1 MKNSNYKVHFFPVDV
16 TVEIEQGKT
25 ILDAA
30 YKGDIFVNA
39 LCGGDGTCGKCKV
52 IHGSGMIETMPT
64 THVSVSEAQ
73 KGYVL
78 ACSTKVMGDLEVII
92 PEESKLDK
100 SQILVSSFPQ
110 FPGSQAAATSKAK
123 HFKQDPL
130 VNKIYLELPQPSLD
144 DSVADYERLCQ
155 GIMVKTG
162 IPLEKLTANISV
174 LKHLPK
180 LLRESK
186 WMVTVTL
193 GHHHSF
199 VEILEVQLGD
209 VSANNYGVAV
219 DVGTT
224 TVVAHLLDL
233 SKSETVDIEAT
244 YNSQIKYGDDY
255 IQRIIYAEQNDA
267 MEVMQEGITEDI
279 NQLISTLI
287 KRNNLSIHD
296 VNAVVCAGNTVM
308 THFLLGLDPTNI
320 RKEPYLSSANLVPPM
335 RASEVGIKINNHG
348 LLYTLPCVGAYVGGD
363 ISSGVLA
370 VRQDEAEALSL
381 LIDIGTNGE
390 IVLGSKDWMMCCSA
404 SAGPSFE
411 GSGISCGMR
420 AAKGAIEKVSITSTF
435 DVICKTIGDAPA
447 SGICGSGLLDCLANL
462 VRSGVIDRTG
472 NFQKG
477 INTERLRKTDNG
489 YEFVL
494 VSKDKTSTKRDVVIT
509 QADIQNIIRSKAAIY
524 SGISTLVES
533 MGMGMNDIEQ
543 LFLAGGF
550 GNYLDIRSA
559 ITIGMLPDVPVTKV
573 QFVGNSSV
581 IGAKMCLFSKDAYE
595 SAGKIASRM
604 TYFDLMS
611 NNKYMEEYVSANFLP
626 HTAIEKFPSVAEELR
641 VRSSSNLQV

>member
-1 MKNSNYKVHFFPVDV
+1 
-16 TVEIEQGKT
+16 
-25 ILDAA
+25 
-30 YKGDIFVNA
+30 
-39 LCGGDGTCGKCKV
+39 
-52 IHGSGMIETMPT
+52 MIESMPT

-100 SQILVSSFPQ
+100 SQILVGNIPQ
-110 FPGSQAAATSKAK
+110 FSGSLAAATSKAK

-209 VSANNYGVAV
+209 VSADNYGVAV

-287 KRNNLSIHD
+287 KRNNLGIH
-296 VNAVVCAGNTVM
+296 VINAVVCAGNTVM

-320 RKEPYLSSANLVPPM
+320 RREPYLSSANLVPPI

-348 LLYTLPCVGAYVGGD
+348 LLYTLPSVGAYVGGD

-370 VRQDEAEALSL
+370 VRQDEAEVLSL

-390 IVLGSKDWMMCCSA
+390 VVLGSKDWMVCCSA

-420 AAKGAIEKVSITSTF
+420 AAKGAIEKVSIAGNF
-435 DVICKTIGDAPA
+435 DVVC
-447 SGICGSGLLDCLANL
+447 
-462 VRSGVIDRTG
+462 
-472 NFQKG
+472 
-477 INTERLRKTDNG
+477 
-489 YEFVL
+489 
-494 VSKDKTSTKRDVVIT
+494 
-509 QADIQNIIRSKAAIY
+509 
-524 SGISTLVES
+524 
-533 MGMGMNDIEQ
+533 
-543 LFLAGGF
+543 
-550 GNYLDIRSA
+550 
-559 ITIGMLPDVPVTKV
+559 
-573 QFVGNSSV
+573 
-581 IGAKMCLFSKDAYE
+581 
-595 SAGKIASRM
+595 
-604 TYFDLMS
+604 
-611 NNKYMEEYVSANFLP
+611 
-626 HTAIEKFPSVAEELR
+626 
-641 VRSSSNLQV
+641 

>member
-1 MKNSNYKVHFFPVDV
+1 
-16 TVEIEQGKT
+16 
-25 ILDAA
+25 
-30 YKGDIFVNA
+30 
-39 LCGGDGTCGKCKV
+39 
-52 IHGSGMIETMPT
+52 
-64 THVSVSEAQ
+64 
-73 KGYVL
+73 
-78 ACSTKVMGDLEVII
+78 
-92 PEESKLDK
+92 
-100 SQILVSSFPQ
+100 
-110 FPGSQAAATSKAK
+110 
-123 HFKQDPL
+123 
-130 VNKIYLELPQPSLD
+130 
-144 DSVADYERLCQ
+144 
-155 GIMVKTG
+155 VKTG

-233 SKSETVDIEAT
+233 SRSETVDIEAT

-320 RKEPYLSSANLVPPM
+320 RKEPYLSSANHVPPM
-335 RASEVGIKINNHG
+335 RASEVGIKINSHG

-370 VRQDEAEALSL
+370 VRQDEAEVLSL

-390 IVLGSKDWMMCCSA
+390 VVLGSKDWMMCCSA

-420 AAKGAIEKVSITSTF
+420 AAKGAIEKVSITSKF
-435 DVICKTIGDAPA
+435 DVTCKTIGDAPA

-494 VSKDKTSTKRDVVIT
+494 VCKDMTSTKRDVVIT
-509 QADIQNIIRSKAAIY
+509 QADIQNVIRSKAAIY

-543 LFLAGGF
+543 LFLAG
-550 GNYLDIRSA
+550 
-559 ITIGMLPDVPVTKV
+559 
-573 QFVGNSSV
+573 
-581 IGAKMCLFSKDAYE
+581 
-595 SAGKIASRM
+595 
-604 TYFDLMS
+604 
-611 NNKYMEEYVSANFLP
+611 
-626 HTAIEKFPSVAEELR
+626 
-641 VRSSSNLQV
+641 

>member
-16 TVEIEQGKT
+16 TVEIEKGKT

-39 LCGGDGTCGKCKV
+39 LCGGEGTCGKCKV
-52 IHGSGMIETMPT
+52 IHGSGMIESMPT

-100 SQILVSSFPQ
+100 SQILVGNIPQ
-110 FPGSQAAATSKAK
+110 FPGSLAAATAKAT
-123 HFKQDPL
+123 HFKLDPL
-130 VNKIYLELPQPSLD
+130 VNKIYLELSQPCLD
-144 DSVADYERLCQ
+144 DSMADYERLCQ
-155 GIMVKTG
+155 GIMVRTG
-162 IPLEKLTANISV
+162 IPLEKLTAHISV
-174 LKHLPK
+174 LKCLPK
-180 LLRESK
+180 LLRDGQ

-193 GHHHSF
+193 GHHQSF
-199 VEILEVQLGD
+199 VEILEVQSGD
-209 VSANNYGVAV
+209 VSASNFGVAV

-233 SKSETVDIEAT
+233 TKSETVDIEAA
-244 YNSQIKYGDDY
+244 YNSQIRYGDDY

-267 MEVMQEGITEDI
+267 MPVMQEVIASDI
-279 NQLISTLI
+279 NQLISILI

-296 VNAVVCAGNTVM
+296 INAVVCAGNTVM

-320 RKEPYLSSANLVPPM
+320 RKEPYLSTANHVPPI
-335 RASEVGIKINNHG
+335 RASEVGIKINSNG

-370 VRQDEAEALSL
+370 VRQDEAEVLSL

-420 AAKGAIEKVSITSTF
+420 AAQGAIEKVRITSEF
-435 DVICKTIGDAPA
+435 DVTCKTIGDAPA

-494 VSKDKTSTKRDVVIT
+494 VYKDKTSTKRDVVIT
-509 QADIQNIIRSKAAIY
+509 QADIQNVIRSKAAIY

-543 LFLAGGF
+543 LYLAGGF

-559 ITIGMLPDVPVTKV
+559 ITIGMLPDVPVSKV

-581 IGAKMCLFSKDAYE
+581 IGAKMSLFSKDAYE
-595 SAGKIASRM
+595 CAGKIASKM

-641 VRSSSNLQV
+641 VRS

>member
-1 MKNSNYKVHFFPVDV
+1 MENSNYKVHFFPVDV

-52 IHGSGMIETMPT
+52 IHGSGMIESMPT

-100 SQILVSSFPQ
+100 SQILVGNIPQ
-110 FPGSQAAATSKAK
+110 FSGSLAAATAKAK
-123 HFKQDPL
+123 HFKPDPL
-130 VNKIYLELPQPSLD
+130 VNKIFLELSQPCLD
-144 DSVADYERLCQ
+144 DSMADYERLCQ

-174 LKHLPK
+174 LKRLPK
-180 LLRESK
+180 LLRDGQ

-193 GHHHSF
+193 GHHQSF
-199 VEILEVQLGD
+199 VEILEVQSGD
-209 VSANNYGVAV
+209 VSAYNYGVAV

-233 SKSETVDIEAT
+233 TKSETVDIEAA
-244 YNSQIKYGDDY
+244 YNSQIRYGDDY

-267 MEVMQEGITEDI
+267 MEVMQEVITADI
-279 NQLISTLI
+279 NQLISTLT

-296 VNAVVCAGNTVM
+296 INAVVCAGNTVM

-320 RKEPYLSSANLVPPM
+320 RKEPYLSTANHVPPI
-335 RASEVGIKINNHG
+335 RASEVGIKINSHG

-370 VRQDEAEALSL
+370 VRQDEAEVLSL

-420 AAKGAIEKVSITSTF
+420 AAKGAIEKVSITGKF
-435 DVICKTIGDAPA
+435 DVMCKTIGDAPA

-543 LFLAGGF
+543 LYLAGGF

-595 SAGKIASRM
+595 IAGTIASKM

>member
-52 IHGSGMIETMPT
+52 IHGSGMIESMPT

-100 SQILVSSFPQ
+100 SQILVGNFPQ
-110 FPGSQAAATSKAK
+110 FSGSLAAATAKTK

-267 MEVMQEGITEDI
+267 MEVMQEGIAEDI

-370 VRQDEAEALSL
+370 VRQDEAEVLSL

-420 AAKGAIEKVSITSTF
+420 AAKGAIEKVGITSTF
-435 DVICKTIGDAPA
+435 DVICKTIGNAPA

-595 SAGKIASRM
+595 IAGKIASKM

-641 VRSSSNLQV
+641 VRS

>member
-1 MKNSNYKVHFFPVDV
+1 MENSNYKVHFFPVDV

-52 IHGSGMIETMPT
+52 IHGSGMIESMPT
-64 THVSVSEAQ
+64 THISVSEAQ

-78 ACSTKVMGDLEVII
+78 ACSTRVMGDLEVII

-110 FPGSQAAATSKAK
+110 FPGSQAAATAKAK
-123 HFKQDPL
+123 HFRQDPL

-162 IPLEKLTANISV
+162 IPLEKLTVNISV
-174 LKHLPK
+174 LKRLPK
-180 LLRESK
+180 LLREGK

-193 GHHHSF
+193 GHHQSF
-199 VEILEVQLGD
+199 VEILEVQLGN

-233 SKSETVDIEAT
+233 TKSETVDIEAA

-287 KRNNLSIHD
+287 KRNNLGIHD
-296 VNAVVCAGNTVM
+296 INAVVCAGNTVM

-320 RKEPYLSSANLVPPM
+320 RKEPYLSSANFVPPM
-335 RASEVGIKINNHG
+335 RASEVGIKINSHG

-370 VRQDEAEALSL
+370 VRQDEAEVLSL

-420 AAKGAIEKVSITSTF
+420 AAKGAIEKVSITSKY
-435 DVICKTIGDAPA
+435 DVTCKTIGDAPA

-494 VSKDKTSTKRDVVIT
+494 VSKDMTSTKRDVVIT

-573 QFVGNSSV
+573 QFVGNSSI

-595 SAGKIASRM
+595 IAGKIASKM

-626 HTAIEKFPSVAEELR
+626 HTAIEKFPSVVEELR
-641 VRSSSNLQV
+641 VKS

>member
-1 MKNSNYKVHFFPVDV
+1 MENSNYKIHFFPVDV
-16 TVEIEQGKT
+16 TVEIEKGKT

-30 YKGDIFVNA
+30 YKGEIFVNA

-52 IHGSGMIETMPT
+52 IHGSGMIESLPT

-100 SQILVSSFPQ
+100 SQILVGNIPQ
-110 FPGSQAAATSKAK
+110 FPGSLAAATAKAT
-123 HFKQDPL
+123 HFKLDPL
-130 VNKIYLELPQPSLD
+130 VNKIYLELSQPCLD
-144 DSVADYERLCQ
+144 DSMADYERLCQ
-155 GIMVKTG
+155 GIMVRTG
-162 IPLEKLTANISV
+162 IPLEKLTAHISV
-174 LKHLPK
+174 LKCLPK
-180 LLRESK
+180 LLRDGQ

-193 GHHHSF
+193 GHHQSF
-199 VEILEVQLGD
+199 VEILEVQSGD
-209 VSANNYGVAV
+209 VSASNFGVAV

-233 SKSETVDIEAT
+233 TKSETVDIEAA
-244 YNSQIKYGDDY
+244 YNSQIRYGDDY

-267 MEVMQEGITEDI
+267 MPVMQEVIASDI
-279 NQLISTLI
+279 NQLISILI

-296 VNAVVCAGNTVM
+296 INAVVCAGNTVM

-320 RKEPYLSSANLVPPM
+320 RKEPYLSTANHVPPI
-335 RASEVGIKINNHG
+335 RASEVGIKINSNG

-370 VRQDEAEALSL
+370 VRQDEAEVLSL

-420 AAKGAIEKVSITSTF
+420 AAQGAIEKVRITSEF
-435 DVICKTIGDAPA
+435 DVTCKTIGDAPA

-494 VSKDKTSTKRDVVIT
+494 VYKDKTSTKRDVVIT
-509 QADIQNIIRSKAAIY
+509 QADIQNVIRSKAAIY

-543 LFLAGGF
+543 LYLAGGF

-559 ITIGMLPDVPVTKV
+559 ITIGMLPDVPVSKV

-581 IGAKMCLFSKDAYE
+581 IGAKMSLFSKDAYE
-595 SAGKIASRM
+595 CAGKIASKM

-641 VRSSSNLQV
+641 VRS

>member
-52 IHGSGMIETMPT
+52 IHGSGMIESMPT
-64 THVSVSEAQ
+64 AHISVSEAQ

-100 SQILVSSFPQ
+100 SQILVGNIPQ
-110 FPGSQAAATSKAK
+110 FSGSLAAATAKAK
-123 HFKQDPL
+123 HFKLDPL
-130 VNKIYLELPQPSLD
+130 VNKIYLELSQPSLD
-144 DSVADYERLCQ
+144 DSAADYERLCQ
-155 GIMVKTG
+155 GVMVKTG

-174 LKHLPK
+174 LKRLPK
-180 LLRESK
+180 LLRDGQWK
-186 WMVTVTL
+186 VTVTL
-193 GHHHSF
+193 GHYQSF

-233 SKSETVDIEAT
+233 TKSETVDIEAT

-287 KRNNLSIHD
+287 KRNNIGIHD
-296 VNAVVCAGNTVM
+296 ISAVVCAGNTVM

-320 RKEPYLSSANLVPPM
+320 RKEPYLSSANHVPPI
-335 RASEVGIKINNHG
+335 RASEVGIKINSHG

-370 VRQDEAEALSL
+370 VRQDEAEVLSL

-390 IVLGSKDWMMCCSA
+390 IVLGNKDWMMCCSA

-420 AAKGAIEKVSITSTF
+420 AAKGAIEKVGITSTF
-435 DVICKTIGDAPA
+435 DVICKTIGDALA

-509 QADIQNIIRSKAAIY
+509 QADIQNVIRSKAAIY

-543 LFLAGGF
+543 LYLAGGF

-595 SAGKIASRM
+595 IAGQIASRM

-641 VRSSSNLQV
+641 VRS

>member
-52 IHGSGMIETMPT
+52 IHGSGMIESMPT

-144 DSVADYERLCQ
+144 DSMADYERLCQ

-162 IPLEKLTANISV
+162 IPLEKLTANIAV

-193 GHHHSF
+193 GHHHAF
-199 VEILEVQLGD
+199 VEILEVQPGD

-224 TVVAHLLDL
+224 TVVAHLLNL

-267 MEVMQEGITEDI
+267 MEVMQEVITEDV
-279 NQLISTLI
+279 NHLISTLI

-320 RKEPYLSSANLVPPM
+320 RKEPYLSSANRVPPM

-363 ISSGVLA
+363 VSSGVLA
-370 VRQDEAEALSL
+370 VRQDEAEVLSL
-381 LIDIGTNGE
+381 LVDIGTNGE

-435 DVICKTIGDAPA
+435 DVTCKTIGDAPA

-494 VSKDKTSTKRDVVIT
+494 VSKDKASTKRDIVIT

-543 LFLAGGF
+543 VFLAGGF

-595 SAGKIASRM
+595 VAGTIASKM

-626 HTAIEKFPSVAEELR
+626 HTAIEKFPSVAEDLR
-641 VRSSSNLQV
+641 VRS

>member
-1 MKNSNYKVHFFPVDV
+1 MENSNYKVHFFPVDV
-16 TVEIEQGKT
+16 TVEIEKGKT

-52 IHGSGMIETMPT
+52 IHGSGMIESMPT

-78 ACSTKVMGDLEVII
+78 ACSTKVMGNLEVII

-100 SQILVSSFPQ
+100 SQILVGDFPQ
-110 FPGSQAAATSKAK
+110 FSGSLAAATAKAK

-130 VNKIYLELPQPSLD
+130 VNKIYLELPHPSLD

-174 LKHLPK
+174 LKHLPI

-199 VEILEVQLGD
+199 VEILEVQPGD

-224 TVVAHLLDL
+224 TVVAHLLNL

-267 MEVMQEGITEDI
+267 MEVMQEVITEDV
-279 NQLISTLI
+279 NHLISTLI

-296 VNAVVCAGNTVM
+296 INTVVCAGNTVM

-320 RKEPYLSSANLVPPM
+320 RKEPYLSSANLVPPI

-348 LLYTLPCVGAYVGGD
+348 LLYTLPSVGAYVGGD

-370 VRQDEAEALSL
+370 VRQDEAEVLSL

-390 IVLGSKDWMMCCSA
+390 VVLGSKDWMVCCSA

-420 AAKGAIEKVSITSTF
+420 AAKGAIEKVSIAGNF
-435 DVICKTIGDAPA
+435 DVVCKTIGNAPP

-477 INTERLRKTDNG
+477 IATERLRKTDNG

-494 VSKDKTSTKRDVVIT
+494 VSKDKTSTKRDIVIT

-533 MGMGMNDIEQ
+533 MGLGMNDIEQ
-543 LFLAGGF
+543 VFLAGGF

-573 QFVGNSSV
+573 QFVGNTSV

-595 SAGKIASRM
+595 IAGTIASKM

-626 HTAIEKFPSVAEELR
+626 HTDIEKFPSVAEELT
-641 VRSSSNLQV
+641 VRS

>member
-52 IHGSGMIETMPT
+52 IHGSGMIESMPT

-144 DSVADYERLCQ
+144 DSMADYERLCQ

-162 IPLEKLTANISV
+162 IPLEKLTANIAV

-193 GHHHSF
+193 GHHHAF
-199 VEILEVQLGD
+199 VEILEVQPGD

-224 TVVAHLLDL
+224 TVVAHLLNL

-267 MEVMQEGITEDI
+267 MEVMQEVITEDV
-279 NQLISTLI
+279 NHLISTLI

-320 RKEPYLSSANLVPPM
+320 RKEPYLSSANRVPPM

-370 VRQDEAEALSL
+370 VRQDEAEVLSL
-381 LIDIGTNGE
+381 LVDIGTNGE

-435 DVICKTIGDAPA
+435 DVTCKTIGDAPA

-494 VSKDKTSTKRDVVIT
+494 VSKDKASTKRDIVIT

-543 LFLAGGF
+543 VFLAGGF

-595 SAGKIASRM
+595 VAGTIASKM

-626 HTAIEKFPSVAEELR
+626 HTAIEKFPSVAEDLR
-641 VRSSSNLQV
+641 VRS

>member
-16 TVEIEQGKT
+16 TVEIEKGKT

-39 LCGGDGTCGKCKV
+39 LCGGEGTCGKCKV
-52 IHGSGMIETMPT
+52 IHGSGMIESMPT

-100 SQILVSSFPQ
+100 SQILVGNIPQ
-110 FPGSQAAATSKAK
+110 FPGSLAAATAKAT
-123 HFKQDPL
+123 HFKLDPL
-130 VNKIYLELPQPSLD
+130 VNKIYLELSQPCLD
-144 DSVADYERLCQ
+144 DSMADYERLCQ
-155 GIMVKTG
+155 GIMVRTG
-162 IPLEKLTANISV
+162 IPLEKLTAHISV
-174 LKHLPK
+174 LKCLPK
-180 LLRESK
+180 LLRDGQ

-193 GHHHSF
+193 GHHQSF
-199 VEILEVQLGD
+199 VEILEVQSGD
-209 VSANNYGVAV
+209 VSASNFGVAV

-233 SKSETVDIEAT
+233 TKSETVDIEAA
-244 YNSQIKYGDDY
+244 YNSQIRYGDDY

-267 MEVMQEGITEDI
+267 MPVMQEVIASDI
-279 NQLISTLI
+279 NQLISILI

-296 VNAVVCAGNTVM
+296 INAVVCAGNTVM

-320 RKEPYLSSANLVPPM
+320 RKEPYLSTANHVPPI
-335 RASEVGIKINNHG
+335 RASEVGIKINSNG

-370 VRQDEAEALSL
+370 VRQDEAEVLSL
-381 LIDIGTNGE
+381 LIVIGTNGE

-420 AAKGAIEKVSITSTF
+420 AAQGAIEKVRITSEF
-435 DVICKTIGDAPA
+435 DVTCKTIGDAPA

-494 VSKDKTSTKRDVVIT
+494 VYKDKTSTKRDVVIT
-509 QADIQNIIRSKAAIY
+509 QADIQNVIRSKAAIY

-543 LFLAGGF
+543 LYLAGGF

-559 ITIGMLPDVPVTKV
+559 ITIGMLPDVPVSKV

-581 IGAKMCLFSKDAYE
+581 IGAKMSLFSKDAYE
-595 SAGKIASRM
+595 CAGKIASKM

-641 VRSSSNLQV
+641 VRS